1 MRTMDPSAAPL
12 GNTSDSSTG
21 DDVSN
26 TVTPAA
32 VPEALAPDVMSDE
45 TPATAASGMASA
57 SVDVGHGSTRRDV
70 SDGGSTAATV
80 VPGAAALEVMSAT
93 VVPLTADR

>member
-1 MRTMDPSAAPL
+1 M
-12 GNTSDSSTG
+12 
-21 DDVSN
+21 
-26 TVTPAA
+26 
-32 VPEALAPDVMSDE
+32 VPGALAPDVMSNE

-57 SVDVGHGSTRRDV
+57 TAAALQVDVGHGSTRRDV

-80 VPGAAALEVMSAT
+80 VPGAAAPEVMSAT